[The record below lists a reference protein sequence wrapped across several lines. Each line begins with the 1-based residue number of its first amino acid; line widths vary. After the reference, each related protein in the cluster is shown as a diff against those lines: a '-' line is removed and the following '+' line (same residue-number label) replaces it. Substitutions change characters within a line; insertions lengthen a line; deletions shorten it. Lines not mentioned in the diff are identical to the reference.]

1 MPKLIVIGLDDES
14 KEMDLSNT
22 NEKEINKF
30 LIDSIKKQTKPK
42 KEKDNTYLK
51 YYRLK
56 AISGDCAKGGI
67 SKEGDFLKIPIK
79 HFNLIKEYL
88 RNQLERELYS
98 VDQDI
103 YKDAFGKLI
112 KKHNDIG
119 NKLIDLKVFHHK
131 WHKRTYWNLIE
142 VE

>member
-1 MPKLIVIGLDDES
+1 MTLK
-14 KEMDLSNT
+14 
-22 NEKEINKF
+22 
-30 LIDSIKKQTKPK
+30 
-42 KEKDNTYLK
+42 KDNTYLK

-56 AISGDCAKGGI
+56 AVSGDCAAGGMSKKGA
-67 SKEGDFLKIPIK
+67 FLKIPKK

-119 NKLIDLKVFHHK
+119 NKLIDLKVFDHK
-131 WHKRTYWNLIE
+131 WHNRSRIIIKKIKRLVMFYNCKSFFMFKYDINFKKNKSRTNKNVSCE
-142 VE
+142 T